1 VLKGLRRNINI
12 LHAMA
17 RRLVDGGDGAS
28 QVRVVVIQ
36 RHGENAPNRTT
47 PVLACDGDLEDG
59 VAERWQGS
67 PDGHTAAADGLSLD
81 ALVELAYAEL
91 RAVASRQLAAR
102 GRAAGGEATLETT
115 ALVHEAYLKLAGGAP
130 GRWRDES
137 HFKAVASVA
146 MRHILVDRAR
156 SRAAERHG
164 GALGRITFDDTIAA
178 RDDEPETLLAIDAA
192 CAKLA
197 ETSPRLARLVELRFF
212 GGLTEEE
219 VARELGVTVRTV
231 RRYWIKAR
239 LLLAVVLAP

>member
-1 VLKGLRRNINI
+1 
-12 LHAMA
+12 M
-17 RRLVDGGDGAS
+17 S
-28 QVRVVVIQ
+28 Q
-36 RHGENAPNRTT
+36 
-47 PVLACDGDLEDG
+47 
-59 VAERWQGS
+59 RWQPS
-67 PDGHTAAADGLSLD
+67 PDDLARSADGLSLD

-91 RAVASRQLAAR
+91 RAAASRQLAAR

-115 ALVHEAYLKLAGGAP
+115 ALVHEAYLKLAGGQP

-137 HFKAVASVA
+137 HFKAVAAVA

-164 GALGRITFDDTIAA
+164 GALGRITLDDAVPA

-192 CAKLA
+192 CARLA

-212 GGLTEEE
+212 GGLSEEE

-231 RRYWIKAR
+231 QRDWTKAR
-239 LLLAVVLAP
+239 LLLAVALEP